1 MKQFIEKA
9 HAYAEALLFFENIS
23 KDDLL
28 EMYTELD
35 CVYSLLESQ
44 DIVCRYS
51 KNEILKDFDVVEGR
65 AGKKYLRAEG
75 SNRIVDIP
83 INGIINELTRV
94 FSK

>member
-1 MKQFIEKA
+1 MKQFIEQA
-9 HAYAEALLFFENIS
+9 HAYTEALLLFKNIS

-51 KNEILKDFDVVEGR
+51 KNKILKDFDVVEGR
-65 AGKKYLRAEG
+65 SGEKYLRAEG
-75 SNRIVDIP
+75 SKRLVDLP

-94 FSK
+94 FNK